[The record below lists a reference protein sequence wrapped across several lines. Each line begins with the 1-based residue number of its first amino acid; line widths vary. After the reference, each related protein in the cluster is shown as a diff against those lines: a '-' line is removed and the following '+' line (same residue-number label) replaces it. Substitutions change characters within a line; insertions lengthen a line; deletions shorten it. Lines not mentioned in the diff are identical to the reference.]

1 MKKLIALFTGLLIS
15 LTLVA
20 QNENSNSGDSP
31 IMWLG
36 GEVTFGA
43 MSARDI
49 TLGPSFGIMLNE
61 NMGVGGTLTFS
72 TGNNS
77 NAWGIEPY
85 FRYYIPIIDKFAF
98 YGDAFLGFGGGDN
111 IADADGGEYNWFDI
125 GARVGLQFWF
135 TPRWS
140 LAASNNIL
148 IYNSTDGN
156 GEFGAGVDFS
166 SVNLSFFFH
175 F

>member
-1 MKKLIALFTGLLIS
+1 MKKILVIFVGLLIIS
-15 LTLVA
+15 SVFA
-20 QNENSNSGDSP
+20 QDENTSSGDSP
-31 IMWLG
+31 LMWLG

-43 MSARDI
+43 MSDRDI
-49 TLGPSFGIMLNE
+49 TLGPSFGILLND
-61 NMGVGGTLTFS
+61 NMGVGGTILFS

-85 FRYYIPIIDKFAF
+85 FRYYLPIVDKFAF
-98 YGDAFLGFGGGDN
+98 FGDAFVGFGGEDN
-111 IADADGGEYNWFDI
+111 DTNTDGNEHNWFQV

-135 TPRWS
+135 TPKWS

-148 IYNSTDGN
+148 LFNSRDGN
-156 GEFGAGVDFS
+156 GEFGAGVNFS
-166 SVNLSFFFH
+166 TVNLSFFYH